1 MTTTTMELSR
11 QLQLLPASERIALVE
26 SVLESLDACD
36 PTLDELWAAEASS
49 RLQGWKRGE
58 FSSAPATDLFPELL
72 A

>member
-11 QLQLLPASERIALVE
+11 QLQLLPVGERIALVE

-36 PTLDELWAAEASS
+36 PTLNELWAAEASS

-58 FSSAPATDLFPELL
+58 LSSAPATDLFPELL